1 MRIPLIAAALVFAFQ
16 PLHARAAAQ
25 TQVGL
30 LTCTVEGGSG
40 FIIGSKKQLNCVFD
54 RTSGASETYTGEISK
69 FGIDIG
75 ETKVSHLTWGVFA
88 VTDAVA
94 EPGKLAGTYG
104 GVTGEATVG
113 VGLGAN
119 VLVGGF
125 EKSIALQPIS
135 VQSQEGL
142 NIAAGIAQ
150 LVLKQ

>member
-1 MRIPLIAAALVFAFQ
+1 MRIPIIATALILAFQ
-16 PLHARAAAQ
+16 PFHAQAAGE
-25 TQVGL
+25 TQVGV

-40 FIIGSKKQLNCVFD
+40 FIIGSKKQLSCVFD
-54 RTSGASETYTGEISK
+54 RTNGDTENYTGQISK

-75 ETKVSHLTWGVFA
+75 KTKASLLKWGVFA
-88 VTDAVA
+88 VSTTVS

-104 GVTGEATVG
+104 GITGEATVG

-125 EKSIALQPIS
+125 ENSVALQPIS
-135 VQSQEGL
+135 LQSQEGL

-150 LVLKQ
+150 LTLTQ